1 MVTALPPCLGAASL
15 GDPAI
20 RHAFF
25 TREGGVSTGV
35 YASLNGGTGSRDDP
49 DKVRENRSRMAAA
62 LGVSAE
68 RFLVP
73 FQIHSADALI
83 VTEPWPEAARPR
95 CDGIVTNVPGL
106 ALGITGADCGMLLF
120 SDAKARVIAAAH
132 AGWKGALAGIVE
144 ASVAQMERLG
154 ARRRDIAVALGP
166 MIAGNSYEVGPEF
179 EARFLVAD
187 SGYTRFFRGSD
198 REGHAWFD
206 LPAFIAMRADEANVG
221 SFEDLALDTYSD
233 EARFF
238 SYRRM
243 SHRGEPDYGRLVAG
257 IVLT

>member
-1 MVTALPPCLGAASL
+1 
-15 GDPAI
+15 
-20 RHAFF
+20 
-25 TREGGVSTGV
+25 VSTGV

-49 DKVRENRSRMAAA
+49 DKVRENRARMAAA

-73 FQIHSADALI
+73 FQVHSADASI
-83 VTEPWPEAARPR
+83 VNEAWPEGARPR

-106 ALGITGADCGMLLF
+106 ALGVTGADCGMLLF
-120 SDAKARVIAAAH
+120 SDPKARVIAAAH
-132 AGWKGALAGIVE
+132 AGWKGALTGIVE
-144 ASVAQMERLG
+144 ASVAQMEKLG
-154 ARRRDIAVALGP
+154 AQRRDIAVALGP
-166 MIAGNSYEVGPEF
+166 MIGGNSYEIGPEF
-179 EARFLVAD
+179 EARFLAAD
-187 SGYTRFFRGSD
+187 SDYKRFFERSD

-206 LPAFIAMRADEANVG
+206 LPAFIALRAREANVG

-238 SYRRM
+238 SYRRTT
-243 SHRGEPDYGRLVAG
+243 HRGEPDYGRLVAA